1 MIKELI
7 TIASTKTKKMYQYY
21 FRPGYQS
28 EELLIDVFGGA
39 EKESFFPDFMEAIKE
54 INPKMIDI
62 LDLWMNDEVLMTI
75 DSEVGK
81 FTVSKDIWGFAFIMA
96 DNNQEGLQ
104 RINSILE
111 KTEKFEKVDVDFENY
126 K

>member
-1 MIKELI
+1 
-7 TIASTKTKKMYQYY
+7 MYQYY

-75 DSEVGK
+75 DSEAGK
-81 FTVSKDIWGFAFIMA
+81 FTVSRDIWGFAFIMA
-96 DNNQEGLQ
+96 DNNQDGLH

-111 KTEKFEKVDVDFENY
+111 KAEQFEKVEVDFENY

>member
-1 MIKELI
+1 
-7 TIASTKTKKMYQYY
+7 MYHYY

-28 EELLIDVFGGA
+28 EELLIDIFGGA
-39 EKESFFPDFMEAIKE
+39 ENETFFPDFMNAIKE
-54 INPKMIDI
+54 INPNMIDI

-75 DSEVGK
+75 DSAVGK
-81 FTVSKDIWGFAFIMA
+81 FTVSRDIWGFAFIMA
-96 DNNQEGLQ
+96 DNNQEGLH

-111 KTEKFEKVDVDFENY
+111 QAEQFEKVPVDFENY

>member
-1 MIKELI
+1 MDNF
-7 TIASTKTKKMYQYY
+7 YRYY

-28 EELLIDVFGGA
+28 KELLIDIFSGA
-39 EKESFFPDFMEAIKE
+39 ENETFLSDFINAISE

-62 LDLWMNDEVLMTI
+62 LDLWMNDEVLMTY

-96 DNNQEGLQ
+96 ENNQDGLVQ
-104 RINSILE
+104 INSILE
-111 KTEKFEKVDVDFENY
+111 KAELFEKGEVDFENY

>member
-1 MIKELI
+1 
-7 TIASTKTKKMYQYY
+7 MYQYY

-75 DSEVGK
+75 DSDAGT

-96 DNNQEGLQ
+96 DTNQEGLQ

-111 KTEKFEKVDVDFENY
+111 KSEQFEKVDVDFENY